1 MTGVKKLKSTDS
13 HVPSVDSLA
22 APFGK
27 KSKKSKKPAAQPEVE
42 LLKNAKLHIDGDSE
56 LDKLASVGH
65 DDDTEKQH
73 LEADIEEKWGN
84 KAQHLTLVPNRKQ
97 EEVKDWLLHPSRT
110 LPPVLGGPLKKKK
123 KKTVAPQANLDAVVP
138 EKSGAS
144 PLQQLRHAHKAIQK
158 ATKPPAAKVA
168 KVAKVVTARVQK
180 TPAPPPPPLPSIL
193 AIHAGPLIVKHTP
206 FKPEKVEPLKAA
218 VKKAPVQP
226 AVVQPKV
233 QPPAK
238 KTKDKPDGR
247 SEFEK
252 MESMASGDSLDPTST
267 DAEIKTEE
275 EKVESDDDDDHHDSW
290 LKKIIKDPDS
300 AVHDSQ
306 DGEGINDFLKT
317 EARALKKAGKHA
329 ASTKS
334 VLDQQMAEQHDA
346 AVVEHVTPFEDLQ
359 TAPAAPVT
367 PKPQAAP
374 KVAKASKQAEKE
386 IVAGLPGLHDGLAA
400 KIAKKH
406 AEAAKFQASKGKSEV
421 DDMIRKLGGH
431 YEY

>member
-1 MTGVKKLKSTDS
+1 M
-13 HVPSVDSLA
+13 
-22 APFGK
+22 APK
-27 KSKKSKKPAAQPEVE
+27 
-42 LLKNAKLHIDGDSE
+42 
-56 LDKLASVGH
+56 
-65 DDDTEKQH
+65 
-73 LEADIEEKWGN
+73 
-84 KAQHLTLVPNRKQ
+84 
-97 EEVKDWLLHPSRT
+97 
-110 LPPVLGGPLKKKK
+110 
-123 KKTVAPQANLDAVVP
+123 ANLDAVVP
-138 EKSGAS
+138 EKNGAS

-158 ATKPPAAKVA
+158 ATKPPAAKAA

-206 FKPEKVEPLKAA
+206 FKPAKVEPLKAA

-238 KTKDKPDGR
+238 NTKDKPDGR

-267 DAEIKTEE
+267 DAKIKTEE
-275 EKVESDDDDDHHDSW
+275 EKVKSEDEHHESW

-300 AVHDSQ
+300 AVHDSH

-346 AVVEHVTPFEDLQ
+346 EQNVVEHVTPFEDLQ

-367 PKPQAAP
+367 PKAQAAP

-421 DDMIRKLGGH
+421 DDMIRKLGGR
-431 YEY
+431 YEFFD